1 MNILDDLKMQYKLG
15 GIVNKLIYWN
25 VACFLISFVL
35 PGILR
40 IFNVDLNVLQYV
52 SLSSNPSDL
61 LWKPWSLIS
70 YAFFHFDFFHILF
83 NMLVLNFASQLFLTF
98 FTQKQFL
105 GLYLLAAVFGGAV
118 FMGTYYLMNMDAPI
132 VGASA
137 AIMAVL
143 MAVTS
148 YQPLMEVRLLLIGRV
163 KLWHIT
169 AVLLILD
176 LMQLRLE
183 NMGGHISHLA
193 GALFGFVFIKAL
205 QKGTDMSLIVTKVIS
220 FFANGFGAKPSTPFK
235 KVHKNYNKPVEK
247 RTSSR
252 IVTKDKT
259 QQQID
264 EILDKIS
271 QSGYDSLTKEEKDFL
286 FKSGK

>member
-105 GLYLLAAVFGGAV
+105 GLYLLAAIFGGAV

-205 QKGTDMSLIVTKVIS
+205 RKGTDMSLIVTKFIS
-220 FFANGFGAKPSTPFK
+220 FFANGFGTKPSTPFK

-247 RTSSR
+247 RTTSR

>member
-1 MNILDDLKMQYKLG
+1 MQYKLG

-105 GLYLLAAVFGGAV
+105 GLYLLAAIFGGAV

-205 QKGTDMSLIVTKVIS
+205 QKGTDMSLIVTKFIS
-220 FFANGFGAKPSTPFK
+220 FFANGFGTKPSTPFK

-247 RTSSR
+247 RTTSR

-271 QSGYDSLTKEEKDFL
+271 QSGYDSLTKKEKDFL